1 MNARRYAHP
10 QDMALKRRY
19 ARLQKAQGDV
29 ALLAGSPADAF
40 DHYTGA
46 IDLARVSNDAVWLA
60 AALEGRVT
68 AKVCTLCSVYA
79 TSSILPQ
86 LVDLAT
92 SEGAVRQT
100 TTSAFAGDGMRN
112 SLDMAAQ
119 EPTPAAPLSTSSA
132 SSGGGFGGGRFW
144 SAMRAGDV
152 EEDVRTSLAEA
163 KRELRRKGA
172 PSLQVELD
180 LKLARFLV
188 GMGGPGARAEVS
200 QLVSAVVEAAAS
212 LQLPEDRLAAAVEAA
227 QVVGAVGFA
236 RKRTLML
243 WQAVELS
250 KSMERPD
257 GATLDIAKKA
267 LEPPELD
274 EHSGRM
280 TYCHTVYTINPTQ
293 VHPLCCVAAA
303 SCRQPSRATGA
314 PCAPAASRAC
324 SRWPSGRASTSRC
337 GTARRCSCASSTRFW
352 VPGGS

>member
-1 MNARRYAHP
+1 
-10 QDMALKRRY
+10 MALKRRY
-19 ARLQKAQGDV
+19 ARLQKAQGDA

-60 AALEGRVT
+60 AALEGRIT
-68 AKVCTLCSVYA
+68 AKVKHWDADVVTA
-79 TSSILPQ
+79 NDNHNTQ

-100 TTSAFAGDGMRN
+100 TTSAFAGDGMRSN
-112 SLDMAAQ
+112 SLDAADQ
-119 EPTPAAPLSTSSA
+119 VVSSEQPSPPAPPAPPSSTSSA

-144 SAMRAGDV
+144 AAMRAGEV

-172 PSLQVELD
+172 PPLQVELD

-188 GMGGPGARAEVS
+188 GLGGLGARAEVS
-200 QLVSAVVEAAAS
+200 ELVSAVVEAAAA
-212 LQLPEDRLAAAVEAA
+212 LALPEDRLAAVVEAA

-267 LEPPELD
+267 LEPAELD
-274 EHSGRM
+274 EHTG
-280 TYCHTVYTINPTQ
+280 VLINMWYMP
-293 VHPLCCVAAA
+293 VKV
-303 SCRQPSRATGA
+303 
-314 PCAPAASRAC
+314 
-324 SRWPSGRASTSRC
+324 
-337 GTARRCSCASSTRFW
+337 
-352 VPGGS
+352 V